1 MTHARKYIAWGAGIL
16 LWIFG
21 LSILLS
27 TIAFGY
33 LDWPTVRHMAL
44 VLMPVL
50 VLAVILL
57 FFFKRPRDLTAK
69 EKRVAH
75 IGHAVTEGTT

>member
-44 VLMPVL
+44 VLMPGL
-50 VLAVILL
+50 VLAAIFL
-57 FFFKRPRDLTAK
+57 FVLKRPEDLKAGEQK
-69 EKRVAH
+69 VAH
-75 IGHAVTEGTT
+75 VGRALRERTT

>member
-1 MTHARKYIAWGAGIL
+1 MTSAQKYILWAVGIL

-33 LDWPTVRHMAL
+33 LDLPTVRHMAL
-44 VLMPVL
+44 VLSPPL
-50 VLAVILL
+50 VLAAVLL
-57 FFFKRPRDLTAK
+57 FLFKRPGRLKAQ
-69 EKRVAH
+69 EERVAH
-75 IGHAVTEGTT
+75 IGQTVTEGTT

>member
-1 MTHARKYIAWGAGIL
+1 MTLVQKYILWAAGIL

-33 LDWPTVRHMAL
+33 LDWPTIRHMAL
-44 VLMPVL
+44 VLSPVL
-50 VLAVILL
+50 ILAAIFL
-57 FFFKRPRDLTAK
+57 FVFKRPGDLKAK
-69 EKRVAH
+69 EERVAH
-75 IGHAVTEGTT
+75 VGHAVTEGTT

>member
-50 VLAVILL
+50 ALAVILF
-57 FFFKRPRDLTAK
+57 FFFKRPRDLTEK
-69 EKRVAH
+69 EKRVAR